1 MATEELK
8 SMKEQ
13 LVGCIQ
19 GQLSNLKNVDTHELG
34 EAIDMVKDLSEAIYY
49 CTIAESMEKAE
60 KGEEGVINNINYY
73 TNPMASPK
81 IYYPDYRDMER
92 TNGYMYY
99 PSGGS
104 GSGNSGSSSGGNSGS
119 GSSSSSS
126 YYTEMTPM
134 MMRDPREGRAALR
147 RRNYMEGKETHRD
160 KNSQLRQLE
169 AYLQELSG
177 DITEMIK
184 DSSPEERATLR
195 QKMSTLAEKIM

>member
-19 GQLSNLKNVDTHELG
+19 GQLGNLKNVNTHELG
-34 EAIDMVKDLSEAIYY
+34 EAIDMVKDLSQAIYY
-49 CTIAESMEKAE
+49 CTIVESMEKAQKE
-60 KGEEGVINNINYY
+60 GENVVNNINYY
-73 TNPMASPK
+73 TTPMTSPK

-99 PSGGS
+99 PNSGS
-104 GSGNSGSSSGGNSGS
+104 GSGNSGSGSSGNSSS
-119 GSSSSSS
+119 GSSSSS
-126 YYTEMTPM
+126 YYTEMTPV

-147 RRNYMEGKETHRD
+147 RRNYMEGKQTHRD

-177 DITEMIK
+177 DITEMVK
-184 DSSPEERATLR
+184 DASPEERATLR